1 MLDLQSLVKYLLE
14 GLAVAAAAFYI
25 PRVKSDLREIAM
37 IALTAAAVF
46 ALLDQFA
53 PRVAVGAR
61 QGAGFGIGFKLVGG
75 GDNASPAGEPAS
87 ETASNTETSS
97 ESFTD
102 SEESD

>member
-46 ALLDQFA
+46 AVLDQFA

-75 GDNASPAGEPAS
+75 AGDAD

-102 SEESD
+102 SEDSE